1 MPYDRISTAFDV
13 MKEFLI
19 AGSELTELGFPILPS
34 VNIRP
39 EDTVDFE
46 ESFSRKLKGHRKLN
60 VNFFIDDYKF
70 TRLENSPD
78 RYIEHLKCFHSLCG
92 LDFSIDTQMSL
103 VMQMYNKYLSMA
115 LGWYLYM
122 QGIQVIPNV
131 NIMPY
136 NGREWLL
143 DGIPKRS
150 TLCCCTNGRIR
161 ARAARLEFCEGFYE
175 MCDRLEP
182 LRVVIV
188 GRLPD
193 ELNSPVEIINLK
205 TRNQRINEQLGGK

>member
-1 MPYDRISTAFDV
+1 MEYEGIHTAYDV

-19 AGSELTELGFPILPS
+19 AGAELTEFGFPILPA

-60 VNFFIDDYKF
+60 VNFFFDDYKF
-70 TRLENSPD
+70 TRLENTPD

-92 LDFSIDTQMSL
+92 LDFSIDTQMPL
-103 VMQMYNKYLSMA
+103 VMQMYSKYRSMA
-115 LGWYLYM
+115 LDWYLHM
-122 QGIQVIPNV
+122 QGILVIPNV

-136 NGREWLL
+136 SGREWLL
-143 DGIPKRS
+143 DGLPKHS

-161 ARAARLEFCEGFYE
+161 AKAARLEFCKGFYE

-193 ELNSPVEIINLK
+193 ELNSQVEIINLK
-205 TRNQRINEQLGGK
+205 TRNQRINEQFGGK